1 MTTGLSAS
9 LEDYLQ
15 AVYRIQAAKQAARPT
30 DIAAAVGVNNS
41 SVTGALRTLSGRG
54 LVNYAPYDVITLTP
68 EGMRAAEEVVRRHDV
83 LLRFFTGVLNAET
96 EEAESTACRVEHVIS
111 SEILDRLVRFV
122 EFLEICPRAGT
133 EWIQEFWERC
143 GAGQTFESCGECLGA
158 WKADARERDRAKET
172 PEAALTELGVGLRGK
187 IRRIVLSTAGKRRLG
202 DRGLRPEAV
211 VQIAAADENGVEI
224 AVSGY
229 RVRLRRAEA
238 EKIKVLPLPA
248 PGMSPLFRPE
258 TLRPQAGTGKD

>member
-68 EGMRAAEEVVRRHDV
+68 EGMRVAEEVVRRHDV
-83 LLRFFTGVLNAET
+83 LLRFFTGVLNAEA

-111 SEILDRLVRFV
+111 SDILDRLVRFV

-133 EWIQEFWERC
+133 EWIQGFWKRC
-143 GAGQTFESCGECLGA
+143 GAGQTFESCDECLGA
-158 WKADARERDRAKET
+158 WNAEARDRDRAKEA
-172 PEAALTELGVGLRGK
+172 PLTELGVGLRGK

-202 DRGLRPEAV
+202 ERGVRPEAV
-211 VQIAAADENGVEI
+211 VQVAAADESGVEI
-224 AVSGY
+224 AVGGY

-248 PGMSPLFRPE
+248 PG
-258 TLRPQAGTGKD
+258 